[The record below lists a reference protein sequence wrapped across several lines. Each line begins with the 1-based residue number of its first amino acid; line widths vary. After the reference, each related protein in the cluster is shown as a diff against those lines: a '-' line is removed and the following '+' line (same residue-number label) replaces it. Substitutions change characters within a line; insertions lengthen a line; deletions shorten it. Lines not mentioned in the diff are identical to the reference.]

1 MNQRAP
7 VPLQPACDTAV
18 LIGFS
23 GGLDSTA
30 LLHLLA
36 ADPAQRARGLRAIH
50 VHHGLQPQ
58 ADGWVVHCKELCQ
71 ALDVPLHVVRVQ
83 VPDDT
88 GSGPEA
94 AARSARHAAFAEALA
109 RDEWLALAHHQ
120 DDQAETFLLR
130 ALRGSGVD
138 GLGAMRPLRPFAAGM
153 LWRPLLSVPRSELQ
167 DYARAHG
174 LEWIEDPSNAED
186 AADRNF
192 LRLQVMPLVAK
203 RWPHAAQALARSAAL
218 AGEAAAQLA
227 TQHDQ
232 DLVQCLAGDAL
243 SLPTL
248 LALPTERRAGVLRE
262 LDTPP
267 RPAATASQR
276 SARHRAG
283 AAAGRARP
291 PGRLPLGP
299 GRSPALARPAPCITG
314 PGAVATAL
322 AHHLGWPRATGPAR
336 RRPVTTGGQPR
347 FRAPAAGACAPW
359 RRAHHPPGRSHSH
372 ALKDLLQQADF
383 PPWLRT
389 AMPLLCDGEEV
400 LAAGDRIIS
409 ARLHDWLQRHGAR
422 LHWQTATSCD

>member
-7 VPLQPACDTAV
+7 VPLQPACNTAV
-18 LIGFS
+18 LVGFS

-153 LWRPLLSVPRSELQ
+153 LWRPLLSVPRSELH

-232 DLVQCLAGDAL
+232 DLAQCQAGDAL
-243 SLPTL
+243 SLTAL
-248 LALPTERRAGVLRE
+248 LALPTERRAGVLR
-262 LDTPP
+262 
-267 RPAATASQR
+267 AWV
-276 SARHRAG
+276 RHRGLPPLPANGLRVIEQELLPAG
-283 AAAGRARP
+283 HDRQGAIRWGQAEVRRWRDQLHALPAPVPLPPHWNITWDGHGPLALPGGGQLRLEGSRGFGEPLQVRARRGGERITL
-291 PGRLPLGP
+291 PGRP
-299 GRSPALARPAPCITG
+299 
-314 PGAVATAL
+314 
-322 AHHLGWPRATGPAR
+322 
-336 RRPVTTGGQPR
+336 
-347 FRAPAAGACAPW
+347 
-359 RRAHHPPGRSHSH
+359 HSH
-372 ALKDLLQQADF
+372 ALKDLLQQADL